1 MKNILLTSTA
11 LVAFAGAAAAGG
23 HTSVSFAGKA
33 SVEYNSEASTAGTP
47 KYTTAAEVTATGSAT
62 LDNGLTASAS
72 VTVDGVNDA
81 VSAGDITISS
91 DTVTVTFGNKM
102 NGAALTAVGDEY
114 KAQTGQDIKETVN
127 GMTASVI
134 VGAATVYVSAPGL
147 ASIVTSDLEFGV
159 KAAVGDMTIAA
170 ATANSN
176 FAVVG
181 SVTASGATLGFGMA
195 TGSVWDAS
203 ISYPMGALTL
213 SASTDEASAW
223 IVGGSYA
230 VSDALTAGIE
240 YKSNAAATDTYEVT
254 AAYAADDA
262 VFNAAF
268 DGTNFKLAAG
278 FTMGAIYAEAG
289 VNYAS
294 ETYVQASYDLGG
306 GAAAYASYAQKKDQN
321 IAEDLAVGTTVGLSF
336 AF

>member
-1 MKNILLTSTA
+1 MKNILLTTTA
-11 LVAFAGAAAAGG
+11 LVAFAGAAAADG
-23 HTSVSFAGKA
+23 HTSVSFAGEA
-33 SVEYNSEASTAGTP
+33 SVEYNSEAGGTF
-47 KYTTAAEVTATGSAT
+47 TTAAELTATGSAT
-62 LDNGLTASAS
+62 LDNGLTASTS
-72 VTVDGVNDA
+72 ITVDGVA
-81 VSAGDITISS
+81 GTVSAGDITLSS
-91 DTVTVTFGNKM
+91 DTVAVTFGTGM
-102 NGAALTAVGDEY
+102 NGAAFAAVGDEY
-114 KAQTGQDIKETVN
+114 AAQTGQDVEEKVD
-127 GMTASVI
+127 GMTATVT
-134 VGAATVYVSAPGL
+134 VGAATVYVSAPNL
-147 ASIVTSDLEFGV
+147 ANIDTAELEFGV
-159 KAAVGDMTIAA
+159 SAAVGDMTIAA

-181 SVTASGATLGFGMA
+181 SVTVSGATLGFGMA
-195 TGSVWDAS
+195 TDSVWDAS

-240 YKSNAAATDTYEVT
+240 YKSNAADDDTYEVT
-254 AAYAADDA
+254 AAYAAGDA

-268 DGTNFKLAAG
+268 DGTDFSLSAG
-278 FTMGAIYAEAG
+278 YTMGAIYAEAG
-289 VNYAS
+289 ISYAS
-294 ETYVQASYDLGG
+294 ETYVEATYDLGG